1 MMNKIP
7 IAIFGATGIVGQR
20 FIQLLQGHPWF
31 EISALVASD
40 RSAGRTYR
48 EACNWVLEGDPPESV
63 LDQVVQPLNSDPQAK
78 LVFSA
83 LPSSIAREVEPT
95 LAEAG
100 YIVCSNA
107 SAFRQDPDV
116 PVIIP
121 EVNAEHIEMVEG
133 QAAKRGWK
141 GRIVT
146 SPNCTT
152 TCVVMPL
159 KPLDEAF
166 KVTRVHATS
175 FQAVSGAGY
184 PGLPFIDMTDNLI
197 PYIKGEEEKMEQESL
212 LLLGRMTEG
221 KRVSAELQI
230 SAQAN
235 RGPVRY
241 GHTVCLSVEFER
253 KPTPKEAVD
262 VLRSYRGPVIARD
275 LPSAPPRPI
284 IVRDEP
290 DRPQPRR
297 DRDTQGGM
305 VATVGRVREC
315 SVFDLKLVSVIHNA
329 IRGAAGGAVLN
340 AELLVAGGYLE

>member
-1 MMNKIP
+1 MNKIP
-7 IAIFGATGIVGQR
+7 VAILGATGIVGQR
-20 FIQLLQGHPWF
+20 FVQLLQDHPWF
-31 EISALVASD
+31 ETAALVASD

-48 EACNWVLEGDPPESV
+48 EACNWALEGDPPEEV
-63 LDQVVQPLNSDPQAK
+63 LDQVVQPLDAGLSAR

-83 LPSSIAREVEPT
+83 LPASIAREVEPT

-100 YIVCSNA
+100 YVVCSNA

-121 EVNAEHIEMVEG
+121 EVNGDHIKMVEW

-141 GRIVT
+141 GLIVT

-152 TCVVMPL
+152 TCAVMPL
-159 KPLDEAF
+159 KPLDQAF
-166 KVTRVHATS
+166 GITRVLATS

-184 PGLPFIDMTDNLI
+184 PGLAYIDISDNLI
-197 PYIKGEEEKMEQESL
+197 PYISGEEEKIESESL
-212 LLLGRMTEG
+212 LLLGRISEG
-221 KRVSAELQI
+221 ERIPAGLQI

-235 RGPVRY
+235 RSPVRY
-241 GHTVCLSVEFER
+241 GHTVCLSIEFEK
-253 KPTPKEAVD
+253 KPSPEAAVE
-262 VLRSYRGPVIARD
+262 VLRAYRGPEIARE

-297 DRDTQGGM
+297 DRDTQKGM

-315 SVFDLKLVSVIHNA
+315 PVFDLKLVSVIHNA